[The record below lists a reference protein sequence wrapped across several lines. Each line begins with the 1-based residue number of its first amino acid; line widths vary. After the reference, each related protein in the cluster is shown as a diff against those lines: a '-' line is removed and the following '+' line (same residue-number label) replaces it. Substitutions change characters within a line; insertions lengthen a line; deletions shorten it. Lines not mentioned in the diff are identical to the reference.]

1 MGHPL
6 SMILIS
12 FMQNFR
18 DLDVG
23 ILKLIFENRI
33 EALDSAFVIFTD
45 TAALIAFG
53 LPATLIIFSSLT
65 KKIPLRKEAFYIL
78 ISVALSAILANV
90 LKYSIDLPRPY
101 VLYPFIEKLGS
112 GGSPSFPSGH
122 TADAF
127 AFAMA
132 ASLVWRKW
140 QIVISAFIWAALVGY
155 SRMCLGVH
163 FPSDVIAGALIGII
177 CPIAS
182 YWFWTWRKSKN
193 KY

>member
-1 MGHPL
+1 MGHT
-6 SMILIS
+6 SGIILIS
-12 FMQNFR
+12 FIQNFR

-23 ILKLIFENRI
+23 ILKIIFENRI
-33 EALDSAFVIFTD
+33 QALDPGFAIFTD
-45 TAALIAFG
+45 TAAIIAFG
-53 LPATLIIFSSLT
+53 LPAALFIFSSLT
-65 KKIPLRKEAFYIL
+65 KKKLLRNEAVFIF
-78 ISVALSAILANV
+78 ISVAFSAILANV
-90 LKYSIDLPRPY
+90 LKYTIDLPRPY

-140 QIVISAFIWAALVGY
+140 QIAIPAFIWAALVGY

-163 FPSDVIAGALIGII
+163 FPSDVTAGALIGIFFA
-177 CPIAS
+177 IAV
-182 YWFWTWRKSKN
+182 YWFWTFIKTK
-193 KY
+193 KK